1 MDKTIEYYE
10 NNAADFASSTI
21 DVPMESTQE
30 RFLERIEKGAYI
42 LDFGCGAGRDTKYFL
57 SKGYRVD
64 ATDGSEE
71 LCKIASRNTGI
82 NVRRLLFTELCE
94 KDLYDAIWACSSI
107 LHLDR
112 RTLAEVFYKMH
123 SSLKDNG
130 IVYTSFKYGEFEGYR
145 NGRYFI
151 DFTKE
156 TFNSFLSDCG
166 LFSLVD
172 EWVTSD
178 ARPGRGDEKWLN
190 LILKK
195 D

>member
-1 MDKTIEYYE
+1 MSE
-10 NNAADFASSTI
+10 DF
-21 DVPMESTQE
+21 
-30 RFLERIEKGAYI
+30 Y
-42 LDFGCGAGRDTKYFL
+42 
-57 SKGYRVD
+57 
-64 ATDGSEE
+64 
-71 LCKIASRNTGI
+71 
-82 NVRRLLFTELCE
+82 
-94 KDLYDAIWACSSI
+94 LYDAIWACSSI

-156 TFNSFLSDCG
+156 TFSSFLSECG

-190 LILKK
+190 LIIRKK
-195 D
+195 PYERLR

>member
-21 DVPMESTQE
+21 DVPMEINQE
-30 RFLERIEKGAYI
+30 RFLEKLEKGAYI

-71 LCKIASRNTGI
+71 LCKIASKNTGI

-112 RTLAEVFYKMH
+112 RTLAEVFDKMH

-156 TFNSFLSDCG
+156 TFSSFLSECG

-190 LILKK
+190 LILRKA
-195 D
+195 